1 MKGFLFMHY
10 KKKFNADSSI
20 DMDYG
25 SLLCREESYML
36 QNQLL
41 MNCGVILNRLL

>member
-1 MKGFLFMHY
+1 VLPGVGIC
-10 KKKFNADSSI
+10 DSSK

-36 QNQLL
+36 QNPAANELWSDFEQ
-41 MNCGVILNRLL
+41 ITLNL

>member
-1 MKGFLFMHY
+1 MRPG
-10 KKKFNADSSI
+10 AGICDSSL

-36 QNQLL
+36 QNRLL
-41 MNCGVILNRLL
+41 LNFGVTLNRLL